1 MYYLAEV
8 TIWGQ
13 DWGMDKLRKH
23 TTPAQ
28 SNEGALNFA
37 KRYISQY
44 GGYAEVRCLQT
55 GWLLWVV
62 EETERQQIAVHSVC
76 AAQGM

>member
-23 TTPAQ
+23 TTPAELRKTLYLTIWRLRR
-28 SNEGALNFA
+28 STLSANGVAAL
-37 KRYISQY
+37 
-44 GGYAEVRCLQT
+44 GGGRDRTSADRRTQRLRCAREVTL
-55 GWLLWVV
+55 
-62 EETERQQIAVHSVC
+62 
-76 AAQGM
+76 